1 GGDGADILAGGAGSD
16 SFVFSSLLDPGNI
29 DTISDYFAP
38 YDTMRLDD
46 AIFSALAAGTLSSAA
61 FRIGSAAAD
70 ASDRIIYD
78 AATGAVYYDSDG
90 IGGNAAQQ
98 FATLSI
104 GLSLTN
110 SDFFVF

>member
-1 GGDGADILAGGAGSD
+1 MVAAGND

-29 DTISDYFAP
+29 DTIGDYSVSD
-38 YDTMRLDD
+38 DTMRLDD
-46 AIFSALAAGTLSSAA
+46 AIFSALPAGNLSSAA

-78 AATGAVYYDSDG
+78 AATGAVYYDNDG
-90 IGGNAAQQ
+90 NGGNAAQQ
-98 FATLSI
+98 FATLSV
-104 GLSLTN
+104 GLSLTS